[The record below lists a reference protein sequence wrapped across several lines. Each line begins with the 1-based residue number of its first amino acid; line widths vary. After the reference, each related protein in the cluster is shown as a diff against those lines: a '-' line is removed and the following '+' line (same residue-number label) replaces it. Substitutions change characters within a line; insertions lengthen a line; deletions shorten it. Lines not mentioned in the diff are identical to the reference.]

1 MSPETIIEKYKK
13 QMESL
18 KEGIP
23 EEKGTKSSKSKS
35 PSKKDKSSKK
45 KKGNSKPAKNDSTIE
60 PTETIDEQRLVN
72 LVYQAQRYI
81 EDCSPMC
88 VYIPSNEVLFKMMR
102 ACIGCEHVEDLW
114 IYHDKFSFSTRR
126 TSMATEVLAA
136 VSNEGIQGRGF

>member
-1 MSPETIIEKYKK
+1 
-13 QMESL
+13 MESL

-35 PSKKDKSSKK
+35 PSKKDKTSKK
-45 KKGNSKPAKNDSTIE
+45 NKKANGKAAKNDSTIE
-60 PTETIDEQRLVN
+60 PTETFDEQRLVN

-102 ACIGCEHVEDLW
+102 ACIGCDNVEDLW
-114 IYHDKFSFSTRR
+114 IYHDKFSFSTMRN
-126 TSMATEVLAA
+126 SMATEVLAA
-136 VSNEGIQGRGF
+136 TNEEINEGG